1 MSKRE
6 KEENQ
11 EGVTFLKSVDVEA
24 TSWLGMCGRFSFI
37 GPRIIRRPHRE
48 IVKASNRFFVA
59 IVGRIR
65 LRQRPR
71 PIVLGRRLTDGEWIW
86 RERLRRVRGWTNM

>member
-6 KEENQ
+6 KEENK
-11 EGVTFLKSVDVEA
+11 EGVTFQKSVDVEA
-24 TSWLGMCGRFSFI
+24 TSWLGTGMCGGFSFI

-48 IVKASNRFFVA
+48 IVEASNRFFVA

-71 PIVLGRRLTDGEWIW
+71 PIVLGRRFTDGEWIW
-86 RERLRRVRGWTNM
+86 RERL